1 MSLDSMRDLLVRE
14 LRDLYSAGTMVLK
27 ALPALASAVNSRNL
41 RELLVDHS
49 HEAEAQLDRLESIFA
64 SLGSDPWG
72 LRCRGME
79 GLVEESVVLL
89 TEHGDQAVREAAI
102 AAEVLRIGHFLLAG
116 YQSACRHARQ
126 VWLEQLVEP
135 LSTTLAEIQS
145 VTAQLTTLAEQM
157 APSQP
162 LAEVSGSE
170 A

>member
-27 ALPALASAVNSRNL
+27 ALPALASAVTTRPL

-49 HEAEAQLDRLESIFA
+49 HEAETQLDRLESIFA

-89 TEHGDQAVREAAI
+89 TEHGDQTVREAAI
-102 AAEVLRIGHFLLAG
+102 AAEALRIGHFLLAG
-116 YQSACRHARQ
+116 YQSACRHARNL
-126 VWLEQLVEP
+126 WLDPLVEP
-135 LSTTLAEIQS
+135 LTVTLAEIQS
-145 VTAQLTTLAEQM
+145 ITAQLTTLAEQM
-157 APSQP
+157 TPTQA
-162 LAEVSGSE
+162 LAEASGRE